1 MGYLLGKDFKKNV
14 VKKKSCKQNVLK
26 IQNKKII
33 ESEVKVLKKQ
43 N

>member
-14 VKKKSCKQNVLK
+14 VKKKVVTNVLK